1 MKAGNWML
9 FLVKPQMVGVF
20 VVMDPTNQWEQ
31 NIGTIYVCQH
41 ITLILW
47 DAIVVTIPHPE
58 QINK

>member
-1 MKAGNWML
+1 ML

-41 ITLILW
+41 ITLIL
-47 DAIVVTIPHPE
+47 
-58 QINK
+58 